1 MRTAD
6 VHSPGDPGAGAATLV
21 DERQPAVDLG
31 AAPPAPSPP
40 LSRTEAPRP
49 QERSRS
55 WTSVAMGVRILGAL
69 GFVAGAAGGGIVANY
84 YGFSGREVALV
95 AGLLGL
101 FGASLGAIIPPLT
114 KAIGWLLL
122 CAGIAAIGIGS
133 LRLLGL
139 LVPEFLERFLG

>member
-1 MRTAD
+1 LA
-6 VHSPGDPGAGAATLV
+6 L
-21 DERQPAVDLG
+21 
-31 AAPPAPSPP
+31 
-40 LSRTEAPRP
+40 
-49 QERSRS
+49 
-55 WTSVAMGVRILGAL
+55 AMQILGAL
-69 GFVAGAAGGGIVANY
+69 GLVAGAAGGGIVASY
-84 YGFSGREVALV
+84 YGFSGRELALV

-114 KAIGWLLL
+114 RAIGWILL